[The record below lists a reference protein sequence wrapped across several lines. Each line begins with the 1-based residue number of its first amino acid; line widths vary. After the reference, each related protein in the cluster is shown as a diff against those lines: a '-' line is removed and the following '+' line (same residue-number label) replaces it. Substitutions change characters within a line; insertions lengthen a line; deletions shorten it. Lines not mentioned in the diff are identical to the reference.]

1 MKKTIPL
8 LVIMLSLV
16 SLSGCSQLT
25 KAIRG
30 EDYVNAKASASAA
43 SASKSASA
51 SSSKAYPKE
60 LKKALSADTSAFPQL
75 SNDVTD
81 NESEVLMH
89 TSEGDIT
96 IKLFPKY
103 APLAVENF
111 LTHAKEGYYNGVL
124 FHRVIS
130 DIMIQSGDP
139 NGDGTGGE
147 SIWKNKD
154 KSIDSGNGFKN
165 EISPY
170 LYNIRGAVAMAN
182 AGADTNG
189 SQFFINQNTDDQSQ
203 KLSSSSYPEPIIGAY
218 AKGGNPSLDGNY
230 TVFGQVIDGMDVVDK
245 IAQTATDD
253 NDKPT
258 TDVTITSIDILK
270 DSSSQKD

>member
-16 SLSGCSQLT
+16 SLSGCGQLT

-130 DIMIQSGDP
+130 DFMIQSGDP
-139 NGDGTGGE
+139 KGDGTGGE

>member
-130 DIMIQSGDP
+130 DFMIQSGDP
-139 NGDGTGGE
+139 KGDGTGGE

-253 NDKPT
+253 TDKPT
-258 TDVTITSIDILK
+258 TDVTITSMDILK
-270 DSSSQKD
+270 DSSSQKV